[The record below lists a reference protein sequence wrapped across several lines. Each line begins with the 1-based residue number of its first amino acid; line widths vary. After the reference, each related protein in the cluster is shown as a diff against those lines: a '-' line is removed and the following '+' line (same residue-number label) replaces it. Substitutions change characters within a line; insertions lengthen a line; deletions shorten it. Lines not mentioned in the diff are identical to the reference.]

1 MSFLWIFWFLQ
12 GFFFNLILQIY
23 LYLLTFFGLASG
35 QKMISLRYEIMLSL
49 CSYIN
54 TFLGLIQVS
63 KYVFNRNV
71 FFYARNRLIIG
82 LKTELSMIIEYF
94 NHFLRTEYI
103 SLKNNF
109 KETLKISKMSINDI
123 KIFHVPGLTKNFWA
137 QNALKLGMVL

>member
-1 MSFLWIFWFLQ
+1 
-12 GFFFNLILQIY
+12 
-23 LYLLTFFGLASG
+23 
-35 QKMISLRYEIMLSL
+35 MISLRYEIMLSL